1 MSSNSL
7 VSVIIPT
14 FNSSKYILETIR
26 SVEKQTH
33 QNYEIIIVDD
43 ESTDTTEAIVNK
55 RQTINDKIKFYKI
68 KHAGRPSVPRNFG
81 IYKSKGEFI
90 AFLDSDDLWE
100 QNKLKEQLVVFK
112 NNPNL
117 FFVYS
122 TSITIGNIG
131 FLSSDYELLPL
142 FWKAAITHQEL
153 INKGNSIPLSSVLAK
168 KEALIKL
175 NGFDEDSEMQIEDY
189 DLWLRMSEL
198 GSFKYIPKI
207 HVYYRVHSTQ
217 YSASWE
223 TKKARLD
230 YLKKK
235 GNLPIPDY
243 RFRRNKGIFMRL
255 ARNSIHLLNYSVLR
269 LTTFIIRR
277 LQSE

>member
-26 SVEKQTH
+26 SVEEQSH

-43 ESTDTTEAIVNK
+43 ESTDNTETLVK
-55 RQTINDKIKFYKI
+55 LRQKINDKIKFYKI

-81 IYKSKGEFI
+81 IHKSNGEFI

-100 QNKLKEQLVVFK
+100 RNKLKEQLIVFK
-112 NNPNL
+112 TNPEL

-142 FWKAAITHQEL
+142 FWKAAKTHQEL

-168 KEALIKL
+168 KEVLIKL
-175 NGFDEDSEMQIEDY
+175 NGFDEDPEMQIEDY
-189 DLWLRMSEL
+189 DLWLRMSKL
-198 GSFKYIPKI
+198 GLFEYIPRI
-207 HVYYRVHSTQ
+207 HVFYRVHSSQ

-223 TKKARLD
+223 IKKARLN
-230 YLKKK
+230 YLKIKR
-235 GNLPIPDY
+235 NLSLPDY
-243 RFRRNKGIFMRL
+243 RFSRNKSIIMRIT
-255 ARNSIHLLNYSVLR
+255 RNSIHFLNYSVLV
-269 LTTFIIRR
+269 LATFITRK
-277 LQSE
+277 LKSE